1 MTEMEEKVAR
11 INQLAKKSRE
21 TELTA
26 EEKQEQAELR
36 QWYIKL
42 WRESMQRTLDNTY
55 VMSEDGTKQKLKKKS
70 EVTKS

>member
-1 MTEMEEKVAR
+1 MTEIEEKVAR